1 MSDKTFH
8 PSGVARRDFLKLGSL
23 AVAGVA
29 GAGFPSFAFGA
40 LRKLPASLLS
50 PGYAAA
56 EPEEGAIEWLT
67 PAERLLSGD
76 PAFISRDARVTVR
89 SSSRAASQNGKIGG
103 AAIDVVFPALGY
115 QPESYPTYRAWTF
128 RQDQYT
134 YGASAGVSFRVPIEA
149 TSGLPLLFTRLKT
162 SAVSET
168 APSGVPVPD
177 EMLRLSLGSASNAP
191 KLRRGIY
198 VIAYGEDGAR
208 GVTNWSTVPITR
220 RGNDIVVPD
229 AQFSYVVLKIDYA
242 D

>member
-1 MSDKTFH
+1 M
-8 PSGVARRDFLKLGSL
+8 
-23 AVAGVA
+23 
-29 GAGFPSFAFGA
+29 
-40 LRKLPASLLS
+40 
-50 PGYAAA
+50 
-56 EPEEGAIEWLT
+56 
-67 PAERLLSGD
+67 
-76 PAFISRDARVTVR
+76 R

-134 YGASAGVSFRVPIEA
+134 YGASTGVSFRV
-149 TSGLPLLFTRLKT
+149 
-162 SAVSET
+162 
-168 APSGVPVPD
+168 
-177 EMLRLSLGSASNAP
+177 GSASNAP

-198 VIAYGEDGAR
+198 VIAYGDAGAR
-208 GVTNWSTVPITR
+208 GVTNWSTVPITC